1 MRFEVVAVGKLKERY
16 WKEACA
22 EYVKRLEAYGG
33 CTVREVA
40 DVDPRAVGGVASAV
54 EREGLQILSALD
66 GKSARRPKGAGAPA
80 AGASERCRVHAV
92 LCAIEGRQRS
102 STELSRRLDALALGG
117 TSTVAFII
125 GGSWGVSPA
134 VAERADESVSFG
146 AITLPH
152 NLARVVLLE
161 QLYRAQRISHGEPY
175 HK

>member
-22 EYVKRLEAYGG
+22 EYVKRLAAYGG

-40 DVDPRAVGGVASAV
+40 DADPRTAGGVESAV
-54 EREGLQILSALD
+54 EREGLLILSALD
-66 GKSARRPKGAGAPA
+66 GKSAHRPKGAGASTM
-80 AGASERCRVHAV
+80 GAPERSRVHTV
-92 LCAIEGRQRS
+92 LCAVEGRQRS
-102 STELSRRLDALALGG
+102 STELARRFDDLALGG
-117 TSTVAFII
+117 TSAVAFII

-134 VAERADESVSFG
+134 VAERADESLSFG